1 MRPPIRDREGKSG
14 KRINNLAY
22 DYFSRKWGSIIS
34 GGKTSIHE
42 ARLSESVLKTTWL
55 PYFERFLLVIWLIL
69 FTLLFQEHVLHIQAT
84 GLERVIIVFIGICV
98 SLIIMG
104 IALRRSGYH
113 EPVGYLA
120 RMRRR
125 ISTFL
130 ATTLW
135 MVLLSIGFDVV
146 MSN

>member
-1 MRPPIRDREGKSG
+1 MQPPIRDREGKSG

-34 GGKTSIHE
+34 GGRTSIHE
-42 ARLSESVLKTTWL
+42 AQLSEAVLKTTWL
-55 PYFERFLLVIWLIL
+55 PYFERFILVIWLLL
-69 FTLLFQEHVLHIQAT
+69 FTLLFQEHMLHISAT
-84 GLERVIIVFIGICV
+84 GLERIIIVFLGVWV
-98 SLIIMG
+98 SLIVMG
-104 IALRRSGYH
+104 IALRRSDYH
-113 EPVGYLA
+113 EPVGYQA

-125 ISTFL
+125 MSTFL

-135 MVLLSIGFDVV
+135 MMLLSIGFDVV

>member
-1 MRPPIRDREGKSG
+1 MQPPIRDREGQSG
-14 KRINNLAY
+14 RRINKTVY
-22 DYFSRKWGSIIS
+22 DFFSRAWGAIAS
-34 GGKTSIHE
+34 GGRIPLHE
-42 ARLSESVLKTTWL
+42 AQLSESVLKTTWL
-55 PYFERFLLVIWLIL
+55 PYFERFLLVIWLFF
-69 FTLLFQEHVLHIQAT
+69 FTLLFQEHMLHISAT
-84 GLERVIIVFIGICV
+84 GLERVIIALLGIWI
-98 SLIIMG
+98 SLIVMG

-113 EPVGYLA
+113 EPVGYQA

-135 MVLLSIGFDVV
+135 MVLLSLGFDVV